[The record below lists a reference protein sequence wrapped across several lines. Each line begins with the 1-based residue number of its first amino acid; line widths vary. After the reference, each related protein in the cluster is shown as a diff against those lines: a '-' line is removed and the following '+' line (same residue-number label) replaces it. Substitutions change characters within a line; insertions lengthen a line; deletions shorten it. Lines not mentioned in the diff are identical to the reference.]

1 METRIF
7 IVPWVKIREPMPSN
21 IAKYSPEV
29 YSYGQIEDYGETV
42 KGHFTD
48 TTEKLDWVAS
58 QPDVEIV
65 NGE

>member
-1 METRIF
+1 
-7 IVPWVKIREPMPSN
+7 MPSN